1 MKYNKDIRE
10 IEMQGKTEEELNKIN
25 TQRNLALNKDE
36 LLEIQKYFS
45 KEQRNPT
52 DVEIEIFN
60 QSWSEH
66 CIHKTFRH
74 DIYMDKN
81 VLETDSITLDK
92 EGKLKNMLKQTIMRA
107 TKELDR
113 SWCFSV
119 FDDNAGMVD
128 FVDDYVIAVKVE
140 THNHPSALEPF
151 GGAATGVG
159 GCIRD
164 VLGVWAEPF
173 ANTNVLCFGDTDMS
187 YENLPKGTKHPKY
200 LFKGVVRGIGD
211 YGNKM
216 GIPTVNGAIYF
227 DKSYTTNPLVFC
239 GCFGLLEKSKYVRE
253 AKNGDYLVL
262 VGGRTG
268 KDGIHGV
275 SFASANLSTESE
287 EINGSAVQ
295 IGDPIEEEKVMRGI
309 MEVSAKNLGSGITDL
324 GGGGLSSAVG
334 EMCHTYDLG
343 TIVDLDKVPLKYK
356 GLKPWEIWISESQER
371 MLILVPKENYEKVAK
386 IFEAEDVEV
395 VKIGEFTEEKNL
407 VLKYA
412 GDEVAS
418 IDIDFLFNAVPN
430 TYKKAEWKKP
440 DLSEPKIVESD
451 NYNKELAK
459 ILSSPNVASKEKV
472 IHSYDS
478 TVRAGTALGPLHGK
492 KEDSPGDASVVKPL
506 LKSKKGVVISCGF
519 NPEYGKIDPYHM
531 ATSAIDEAVRNNTAV
546 GGRRIA
552 LLDNYS
558 WGNPQ
563 IPQNLGGLVRAS
575 QACYDTA
582 MEYKTPFISGKDS
595 LYNQSEEGPVT
606 PTLVITAIGLIPD
619 AQNKVSMNFKK
630 PGNNIYLIGTTCN
643 ELGGSH
649 FYKIKGFLG
658 ANVPKVRTKHAKKIY
673 DLLINAMDG
682 NLVLTCHDL
691 SEGGLAVALS
701 EMCFDGIGAEID
713 LSKAICNRPLKDYQI
728 LFSESNS
735 RFLVEVEKGNAK
747 KFEQEL
753 GDFAS
758 LVGKTIEEEK
768 VIIKTGE
775 KEKTIIDEDIGTLKQ
790 SWLGGLK

>member
-1 MKYNKDIRE
+1 MNYSNEAIE
-10 IEMQGKTEEELNKIN
+10 IKMLDKKPDDLIKIN
-25 TQRNLALNKDE
+25 NERNLALNKDE
-36 LLEIQKYFS
+36 LIEIQKYFS
-45 KEQRNPT
+45 KMQRNPT
-52 DVEIEIFN
+52 DLEIEIFN

-74 DIYMDKN
+74 DIFVEDG
-81 VLETDSITLDK
+81 VLETDSIKLDEENK
-92 EGKLKNMLKQTIMRA
+92 ISNLLKQTIVRV
-107 TKELDR
+107 TKELNHE
-113 SWCFSV
+113 WCFGV
-119 FDDNAGMVD
+119 FEDNAGMVD

-164 VLGVWAEPF
+164 ILGVWAEPF
-173 ANTNVLCFGDTDMS
+173 ANTNVLCFGNLDSS
-187 YENLPKGTKHPKY
+187 YDDLPAGTKHPNY

-227 DKSYTTNPLVFC
+227 DKSYTSNPLVFC
-239 GCFGLLEKSKYVRE
+239 GCFGLLEKSKYVRK
-253 AKNGDYLVL
+253 AKSGDYLVL

-275 SFASANLSTESE
+275 SFASADLSSESE

-309 MEVSAKNLGSGITDL
+309 MEVSAQNLGSGITDL

-334 EMCHTYDLG
+334 EMCSNYNLG

-371 MLILVPKENYEKVAK
+371 MLVLVPKENYEKVK
-386 IFEAEDVEV
+386 QIFESEDVEV
-395 VKIGEFTEEKNL
+395 EKIGEFIDEKNL
-407 VLKYA
+407 ILKYH
-412 GDEVAS
+412 DEE
-418 IDIDFLFNAVPN
+418 ITNLDIDFLFNGVPK
-430 TYKKAEWKKP
+430 TYKKATWEKKEFK
-440 DLSEPKIVESD
+440 EPLIDESK
-451 NYNKELAK
+451 NYNEDLIK
-459 ILSSPNVASKEKV
+459 ILSCPNVASKEKV

-478 TVRAGTALGPLHGK
+478 TVRAGTALGPLHGE
-492 KEDSPGDASVVKPL
+492 KEDAPGDASIVRPL
-506 LKSKKGVVISCGF
+506 LNKQKGAVISCGF

-531 ATSAIDEAVRNNTAV
+531 ASSAIDEAIRNNTAV

-558 WGNPQ
+558 WGNPE
-563 IPQNLGGLVRAS
+563 IPENLGGIVRAS

-582 MEYKTPFISGKDS
+582 IEFKTPFISGKDS
-595 LYNQSEEGPVT
+595 LYNQSEDGPIC
-606 PTLVITAIGLIPD
+606 PTLVITAIGLIPEID
-619 AQNKVSMNFKK
+619 KKVSMNFKK
-630 PGNNIYLIGTTCN
+630 PDNNIYLISKTYN

-649 FYKIKGFLG
+649 FYKIKGHLG
-658 ANVPKVRTKHAKKIY
+658 ANVPKARPKEAKKIF
-673 DLLINAMDG
+673 DSLIDAMDS
-682 NLVLTCHDL
+682 NLVSSCHDL

-713 LSKAICNRPLKDYQI
+713 LSKVKYEGELKDYQI

-735 RFLVEVEKGNAK
+735 RFLVEVSKENAK
-747 KFEQEL
+747 SFEQIMGEH
-753 GDFAS
+753 AS
-758 LVGKTIEEEK
+758 LIGQTKKEEK
-768 VIIKTGE
+768 VIIKRGE
-775 KEKTIIDEDIGTLKQ
+775 KEENIIDEDIDELKT
-790 SWLGGLK
+790 SWQEGIK

>member
-1 MKYNKDIRE
+1 MNYTKDV
-10 IEMQGKTEEELNKIN
+10 IEVKILGKTKEEIRKIN
-25 TQRNLALNKDE
+25 TERNLALNIDE
-36 LLEIQKYFS
+36 LLKIQRYFS
-45 KEQRNPT
+45 KIQRNPT
-52 DVEIEIFN
+52 DIEIEIFN

-74 DIYMDKN
+74 DIYADKN
-81 VLETDSITLDK
+81 VLETDSISLDK
-92 EGKLKNMLKQTIMRA
+92 DGKIKNMLKQTIMRA
-107 TKELDR
+107 TKELNMP
-113 SWCFSV
+113 WCFSV

-128 FVDDYVIAVKVE
+128 FADDYVIAVKVE

-151 GGAATGVG
+151 GGASTGVG

-173 ANTNVLCFGDTDMS
+173 ANTNVLCFGDINTCYDD
-187 YENLPKGTKHPKY
+187 LPKGTKHPLY
-200 LFKGVVRGIGD
+200 LFNGVVRGIGD

-239 GCFGLLEKSKYVRE
+239 GCFGLLKKSKYVRT
-253 AKNGDYLVL
+253 AKSGDYLVL
-262 VGGRTG
+262 VGGKTG

-275 SFASANLSTESE
+275 SFASADLNSESE
-287 EINGSAVQ
+287 NINSPAVQ
-295 IGDPIEEEKVMRGI
+295 IGDPIEEEKVMRCI
-309 MEVSAKNLGSGITDL
+309 METSAKNLGSGITDL

-334 EMCHTYDLG
+334 EMCHTYDMG
-343 TIVDLDKVPLKYK
+343 AIINLDKVPLKYD

-371 MLILVPKENYEKVAK
+371 MLILVPKENYQKVAQ
-386 IFEAEDVEV
+386 IFKTEDVEITN
-395 VKIGEFTEEKNL
+395 IGEFKKEKSL
-407 VLKYA
+407 ILKYSCN
-412 GDEVAS
+412 EVANL
-418 IDIDFLFNAVPN
+418 DIDFLFKGVPN
-430 TYKKAEWKKP
+430 TYKKAEWGKKN
-440 DLSEPKIVESD
+440 LAEPEIND
-451 NYNKELAK
+451 FANYNEDLVK

-478 TVRAGTALGPLHGK
+478 TVRGGTVLGPLQGK
-492 KEDSPGDASVVKPL
+492 KENSPGDASVVKPL
-506 LKSKKGVVISCGF
+506 LKNKRGAVISCGF
-519 NPEYGKIDPYHM
+519 NPEYEKIDPYHM
-531 ATSAIDEAVRNNTAV
+531 ATSAIDEAIRNNIAV

-575 QACYDTA
+575 QGCYDTA
-582 MEYKTPFISGKDS
+582 TVYRTPFISGKDS

-606 PTLVITAIGLIPD
+606 PTLVITAIGIIPD
-619 AQNKVSMNFKK
+619 AQNKISMNFKN
-630 PGNNIYLIGTTCN
+630 PGNNIYLINKTYN

-649 FYKIKGFLG
+649 FYKIKGYLG

-673 DLLINAMDG
+673 DLLINAMDC

-691 SEGGLAVALS
+691 SEGGLGVALA
-701 EMCFDGIGAEID
+701 EMCFDGIGAEIN
-713 LSKAICNRPLKDYQI
+713 LSKAICDRPLKDYQI

-735 RFLVEVEKGNAK
+735 RFLVEVSKKNAK
-747 KFEQEL
+747 KFEQKL
-753 GDFAS
+753 GSFAS
-758 LVGKTIEEEK
+758 LIGKTIKKGK
-768 VIIKTGE
+768 VIIKTGK
-775 KEKTIIDEDIGTLKQ
+775 KEKAIIDEDIIVLKQ

>member
-1 MKYNKDIRE
+1 MLDKKPDDLI
-10 IEMQGKTEEELNKIN
+10 KIN
-25 TQRNLALNKDE
+25 NERNLALNKDE
-36 LLEIQKYFS
+36 LIEIQKYFS
-45 KEQRNPT
+45 KMQRNPT
-52 DVEIEIFN
+52 DLEIEIFN

-74 DIYMDKN
+74 DIYLDDG
-81 VLETDSITLDK
+81 VLETNSIILD
-92 EGKLKNMLKQTIMRA
+92 EQNRLKNLLKQTIIRA
-107 TKELDR
+107 TKELDMP
-113 SWCFSV
+113 WCFGV
-119 FDDNAGMVD
+119 FEDNAGMVD

-164 VLGVWAEPF
+164 ILGVWAEPF
-173 ANTNVLCFGDTDMS
+173 ANTNVLCFGNLDMN
-187 YENLPKGTKHPKY
+187 YDNLPKGTKHPKY
-200 LFKGVVRGIGD
+200 LFNGVVRGIGE

-239 GCFGLLEKSKYVRE
+239 GCFGLLEKSKYKRE
-253 AKNGDYLVL
+253 AKNTDYLVL

-275 SFASANLSTESE
+275 SFASADLSSESE

-371 MLILVPKENYEKVAK
+371 MLILVPKENYEKVVK

-395 VKIGEFTEEKNL
+395 VKIGEFTKEKNL
-407 VLKYA
+407 VLKYN
-412 GDEVAS
+412 GDEVANV
-418 IDIDFLFNAVPN
+418 DIDFLFNAVPN

-440 DLSEPKIVESD
+440 DLTEPTIAESD
-451 NYNKELAK
+451 NYNEDLAK

-472 IHSYDS
+472 IRSYDS
-478 TVRAGTALGPLHGK
+478 TVRAGTVLGPLHGG

-506 LKSKKGVVISCGF
+506 LKNKKGVVISCGF

-606 PTLVITAIGLIPD
+606 PTLVITAIGVIPD
-619 AQNKVSMNFKK
+619 AQRKISMNFKK
-630 PGNNIYLIGTTCN
+630 PQNNIYLIGTTCN

-649 FYKIKGFLG
+649 FYKIKGHLG

-673 DLLINAMDG
+673 DLLIDAMDS

-691 SEGGLAVALS
+691 SEGGLAVSLA
-701 EMCFDGIGAEID
+701 EMCFDGIGAQID
-713 LSKAICNRPLKDYQI
+713 LSKAICDRPLKDYQI

-735 RFLVEVEKGNAK
+735 RFLVEVEKENSK
-747 KFEQEL
+747 RFEQII

-758 LVGKTIEEEK
+758 LVGHTIEEKK
-768 VIIKTGE
+768 VIIKRGE
-775 KEKTIIDEDIGTLKQ
+775 KEENIIDEDIDALKQ
-790 SWLGGLK
+790 S